1 VAAAALATL
10 ASHAARTA
18 LLALLALLTLL
29 TLLALLAALAPH
41 LAASLT
47 SLACHGHL
55 NIFISEIFYRVQDN
69 KIPKSTA
76 RFSMPESPSTKCP
89 SSSSKAKSFVESL
102 WFFPLA
108 RRIHFTGS

>member
-1 VAAAALATL
+1 MAAAALATL
-10 ASHAARTA
+10 AALASHAARAARTT
-18 LLALLALLTLL
+18 LLA
-29 TLLALLAALAPH
+29 LLALLAALASH
-41 LAASLT
+41 LAASLAT
-47 SLACHGHL
+47 PTRHGHL
-55 NIFISEIFYRVQDN
+55 NIFIGEIFYRAQDN